1 MGAGDWLVTTL
12 RCHHLRPGQCTQY
25 VIHLDDATDMQ
36 VCPACW
42 VFVRRAKTDINYLW
56 QKYGVQKESA

>member
-1 MGAGDWLVTTL
+1 MTTL
-12 RCHHLRPGQCTQY
+12 RCHHLRPKQRTQY

-42 VFVRRAKTDINYLW
+42 VFVSRAKTDINYLL